1 MRLMWFAERP
11 HDLKLT
17 VPPRSMTSMA
27 LVGVGLARASE
38 KMTLNDDVKP
48 PRWPGWAC
56 LG

>member
-1 MRLMWFAERP
+1 MNRNET
-11 HDLKLT
+11 KLEQDI
-17 VPPRSMTSMA
+17 SA
-27 LVGVGLARASE
+27 AR